1 MGGGGEKLGLSTA
14 SLSVELLSY
23 RRKIWLD
30 YKGIESIQTLKN
42 AAQE

>member
-1 MGGGGEKLGLSTA
+1 MRVLSTA

-30 YKGIESIQTLKN
+30 YEGIESIQTFKN